1 MTHGQNR
8 PRLSGMVLEVHMH
21 RPKISNGL
29 PLMRYG
35 PGAHVG
41 RLHEHSYVAEYV
53 IVSYCRK
60 RIESGARYE
69 RYGYESKYTCSFPKI
84 LLFDSFHRGSDL
96 PPSDRPKLTSCPRA
110 TVHRRSNVR

>member
-35 PGAHVG
+35 PGGLVG
-41 RLHEHSYVAEYV
+41 RLHEHSYVAEYIV
-53 IVSYCRK
+53 VSYRRK
-60 RIESGARYE
+60 RIESGARYK
-69 RYGYESKYTCSFPKI
+69 RYGYGSKYTRLSPGI
-84 LLFDSFHRGSDL
+84 LLFDLSHRGSDL
-96 PPSDRPKLTSCPRA
+96 PPSTLGYLVAR
-110 TVHRRSNVR
+110 